1 MDIDD
6 SSWAVPAHRV
16 DELAPRKTTYCVVIP
31 VINEDGRILRQ
42 LQRMQEVAGV
52 PDVII
57 ADGGSTDGSMDP
69 LRLAGLGVRTLLTK
83 QDRGRLGAQLR
94 MGFAY
99 ALRQG
104 YEGVITVDGNDKDGV
119 EAIPRFV
126 AELEDGV
133 DFVQGSRFRPGGEG
147 LNTPWSRLLAIRLV
161 HAPLISV
168 FARVWYTDTTNAF
181 RGHSRRL
188 LLHPGLQPFRTR
200 FMEYE
205 LLAYISV
212 RAPQL
217 RMTVKE
223 IPVRRA
229 YPEHGRVPTKI
240 SPWRGNLKLLRTLL
254 AVGVRRYHPSRP

>member
-6 SSWAVPAHRV
+6 SSWAVPVHRM
-16 DELAPRKTTYCVVIP
+16 DELAPRKTSYCVVIP
-31 VINEDGRILRQ
+31 VINEDGRIMRQ
-42 LQRMQEVAGV
+42 LQRMQEAAGV

-69 LRLAGLGVRTLLTK
+69 RRLAELGVRTLLTK
-83 QDRGRLGAQLR
+83 QDRGHLGAQLR

-119 EAIPRFV
+119 DAIARFV

-133 DFVQGSRFRPGGEG
+133 DFVQGSRFRRGGEG
-147 LNTPWSRLLAIRLV
+147 LNTPWSRLLAIRLI
-161 HAPLISV
+161 HAPLISL
-168 FARVWYTDTTNAF
+168 FAGFWYTDTTNAF

-212 RAPQL
+212 RAPRL

-229 YPEHGRVPTKI
+229 YPAYGRVPTKI

-254 AVGVRRYHPSRP
+254 AVGVRRYHPSRR